1 MIRGISSGTKVL
13 TLALGLFATPV
24 LSALPVLAAPPNNTP
39 APAAA
44 PASAA
49 PAASAA
55 PGAALLPGGGSREPI
70 NVSAN
75 KLDYF
80 DKEQKAVYTG
90 NVVAVQGETR
100 LNASVLTIYFDRK
113 PAAGAAG
120 TAPAAKAG
128 PGGANSGLRRME
140 GQGPVAIT
148 SKDQVGTGDSLI
160 YDKPTN
166 KFYLIGNVAL
176 SQGENVTRGDMLTY
190 DLASGQAIVSSK
202 GRVHTLIV
210 PGEDAKPGAAPAPK
224 PAASKPAP
232 KPAAAPKPATPPALR
247 NTTP

>member
-1 MIRGISSGTKVL
+1 MSSGAKTL
-13 TLALGLFATPV
+13 TLALGLSATP
-24 LSALPVLAAPPNNTP
+24 LLFALPVLAAPPNAAP
-39 APAAA
+39 PAAA
-44 PASAA
+44 PAAA
-49 PAASAA
+49 AA

-113 PAAGAAG
+113 PDASGAAG

-148 SKDQVGTGDSLI
+148 SKDQIGTGDALI

-210 PGEDAKPGAAPAPK
+210 PGEDAKPGAAPPGGKPAAPK
-224 PAASKPAP
+224 PAA
-232 KPAAAPKPATPPALR
+232 PPALR
-247 NTTP
+247 KTTP

>member
-1 MIRGISSGTKVL
+1 MIRGMSSEAKAL
-13 TLALGLFATPV
+13 TLALGLSATP
-24 LSALPVLAAPPNNTP
+24 ALFAWPVLAAPPNP
-39 APAAA
+39 PPAAA
-44 PASAA
+44 A
-49 PAASAA
+49 PA
-55 PGAALLPGGGSREPI
+55 PGAALLPGGGSRAPI

-100 LNASVLTIYFDRK
+100 LNASVLTIFFDRK
-113 PAAGAAG
+113 SDAAGAAG
-120 TAPAAKAG
+120 AAPAAKAG

-148 SKDQVGTGDSLI
+148 SKDQVGTGDALV

-190 DLASGQAIVSSK
+190 DLASGRAIVSSK

-210 PGEDAKPGAAPAPK
+210 PGEDAKPGAPNSGAAPPGGKPAAPKPTAPK
-224 PAASKPAP
+224 PAA
-232 KPAAAPKPATPPALR
+232 PPALR

>member
-1 MIRGISSGTKVL
+1 MIRGISSRAQAL
-13 TLALGLFATPV
+13 TLALALSATPV
-24 LSALPVLAAPPNNTP
+24 LFAWPVLAAPPAPAGAPASP
-39 APAAA
+39 APAA
-44 PASAA
+44 
-49 PAASAA
+49 AA

-113 PAAGAAG
+113 PTAGASG
-120 TAPAAKAG
+120 TAPAAKEG

-140 GQGPVAIT
+140 GKGPISIT
-148 SKDQVGTGDSLI
+148 NKDQIGTGDALV
-160 YDKPTN
+160 YDKPQN
-166 KFYLIGNVAL
+166 KFMLIGNVAL
-176 SQGENVTRGDMLTY
+176 SQGENVTRGDQLTY
-190 DLASGQAIVSSK
+190 DLSTGQAIVTSK

-210 PGEDAKPGAAPAPK
+210 PGEDAKPGATPAPK
-224 PAASKPAP
+224 PAAPKPAAP
-232 KPAAAPKPATPPALR
+232 KPAAPPALR

>member
-1 MIRGISSGTKVL
+1 MIRGMSSGAKAL
-13 TLALGLFATPV
+13 TLALGLAATPV
-24 LSALPVLAAPPNNTP
+24 LFALPALAAPPTAP
-39 APAAA
+39 TPAAA
-44 PASAA
+44 PAGAAPSGAA
-49 PAASAA
+49 PAAA

-120 TAPAAKAG
+120 AAPAAKAG

-210 PGEDAKPGAAPAPK
+210 PGEDAKPGAAPPGGKPAAPK
-224 PAASKPAP
+224 PAA
-232 KPAAAPKPATPPALR
+232 PPALR
-247 NTTP
+247 KTTP